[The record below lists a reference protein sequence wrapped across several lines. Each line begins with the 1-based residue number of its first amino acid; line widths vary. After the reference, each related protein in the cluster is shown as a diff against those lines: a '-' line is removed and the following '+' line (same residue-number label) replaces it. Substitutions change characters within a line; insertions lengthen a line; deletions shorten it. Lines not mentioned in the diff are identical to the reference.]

1 MSEGCLLEYNHE
13 LPPTD
18 KQLMSNLTNIRKQ
31 LDIDYQ
37 KLKQQVRKSQ

>member
-1 MSEGCLLEYNHE
+1 MSEESLLEYNQE

-37 KLKQQVRKSQ
+37 KLKHQVRKSQ